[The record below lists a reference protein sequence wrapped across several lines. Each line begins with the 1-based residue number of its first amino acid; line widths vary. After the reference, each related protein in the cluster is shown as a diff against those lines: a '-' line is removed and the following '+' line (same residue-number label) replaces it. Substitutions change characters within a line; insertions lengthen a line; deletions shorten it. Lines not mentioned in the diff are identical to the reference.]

1 VPEAVLRPDPSGE
14 YFTEER
20 CYILETSNS
29 PDDPDVSIAR
39 ARVAPGVTTR
49 WHRLSGTTERYYI
62 LSGRGRVEVGDL
74 PPEEVV
80 PGDTVIIPPLV
91 RQRISNTGAEDLVF
105 LCVCSPRF
113 LPDSYEDL
121 GEDMRPP
128 VVAGR

>member
-1 VPEAVLRPDPSGE
+1 VCANVLRPDPAGE
-14 YFTEER
+14 FFTEER

-62 LSGRGRVEVGDL
+62 LSGTGRVEIGGL
-74 PPEEVV
+74 PPEDVV
-80 PGDTVIIPPLV
+80 PGDAVIIPPLV
-91 RQRISNTGAEDLVF
+91 RQRISNTGTDDLVF

-113 LPDSYEDL
+113 LPEAYEDL
-121 GEDMRPP
+121 GEGIRRPS
-128 VVAGR
+128 VDG